1 MAVIAL
7 LDANVLYPAGLR
19 DLLMQLAVNGAFR
32 ARWTHQIHDEWIR
45 NVIADRPD
53 LEPERVRRVAMLMDS
68 SLTDAHIAG
77 YEALTDTLELPDP
90 NDRHV
95 LAAAITGGVGV
106 IVTNNSK
113 DFPASILEPHDIV
126 AMTADAFVLG
136 LLEEDSE
143 TVLEAVRTV
152 QTRLRKP
159 PVTMT
164 EYLARLEQLGLPQ
177 TVAFI
182 SNRF

>member
-1 MAVIAL
+1 MSVTAL

-19 DLLMQLAVNGAFR
+19 DLLMQLAIFGAFR
-32 ARWTHQIHDEWIR
+32 ARWTHQIQDEWVR
-45 NVIADRPD
+45 NVITDRPD
-53 LEPERVRRVAMLMDS
+53 LEPERMRRVAMLMDS
-68 SLTDAHIAG
+68 SLKDAHIIG
-77 YEALTDTLELPDP
+77 YEATTDTLELPDP

-95 LAAAITGGVGV
+95 LAAAIFVGVNV
-106 IVTNNSK
+106 IVTNNAK
-113 DFPASILEPHDIV
+113 DFPASALEPYGIV

-164 EYLARLEQLGLPQ
+164 AYLARLEQLGLLE
-177 TVAFI
+177 TAALLK
-182 SNRF
+182 NHL

>member
-1 MAVIAL
+1 MTAL

-19 DLLMQLAVNGAFR
+19 DLLMQLAINGAFR
-32 ARWTHQIHDEWIR
+32 ARWTYQIHDEWIR

-53 LEPERVRRVAMLMDS
+53 LEPERVRRVAALMDS

-113 DFPASILEPHDIV
+113 DFPASILEPHGIA

-136 LLEEDSE
+136 LLEEDSG

-159 PVTMT
+159 PVTMP
-164 EYLARLEQLGLPQ
+164 EYLAQLEQLGLLQ